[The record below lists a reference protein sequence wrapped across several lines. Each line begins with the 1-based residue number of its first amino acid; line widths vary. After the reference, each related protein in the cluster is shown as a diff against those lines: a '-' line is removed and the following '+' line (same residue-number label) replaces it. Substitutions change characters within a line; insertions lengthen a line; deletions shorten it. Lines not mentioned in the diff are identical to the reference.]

1 MFWNFI
7 FCCQKLFWP
16 TLPQVFFGLPWHP
29 LNIAKF
35 GQNHDLTVCMVH
47 LYLNLS
53 LVIEMETIAGCQA
66 IRFFPRISKLV
77 SDLRKMY
84 STHCQIMILTKFC
97 DIKRTSR
104 MSKKTGESWP
114 KQFLATK
121 YEIAKHLG
129 LPFLLEVFGEG
140 HTGQNLRYFISYLKI
155 WKSQWVTIINRF
167 PILLM
172 HGFWAFLWLLKSM
185 HLHLK
190 SKIQNLF
197 CIIYESQF

>member
-16 TLPQVFFGLPWHP
+16 TVPQVFFWTS
-29 LNIAKF
+29 
-35 GQNHDLTVCMVH
+35 LTSSQYCEIWTKSWFDSVH
-47 LYLNLS
+47 GTFYLNLS

-104 MSKKTGESWP
+104 MSKKPGESWP

-129 LPFLLEVFGEG
+129 LPVLLELFGEG

-155 WKSQWVTIINRF
+155 WKSKWVTIINRF